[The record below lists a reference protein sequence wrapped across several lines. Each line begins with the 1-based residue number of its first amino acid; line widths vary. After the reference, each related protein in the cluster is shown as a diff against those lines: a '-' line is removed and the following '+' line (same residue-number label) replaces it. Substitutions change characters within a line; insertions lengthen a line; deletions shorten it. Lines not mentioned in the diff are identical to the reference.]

1 MGRRIAD
8 GQCYWRRHRSQWGVW
23 KKKRSA
29 DGFEDDEFIRDF
41 TTMEAARAFVYS
53 ENGWI

>member
-1 MGRRIAD
+1 MGRSIAD

-41 TTMEAARAFVYS
+41 TTMEAARAFVYFN
-53 ENGWI
+53 NGWI